1 MTRDRGSPF
10 AGVLISLDWAFLLPL
25 RVDMNRTMRAGV
37 ADKMTELS
45 PGSGEEVPP
54 LSLDLAI
61 PLVLDLDGTLFATDT
76 LHESLILFLRKHPS
90 DAWRIP
96 GWVMSG
102 RAVAK
107 ERLAVAVAKENL
119 AHFPTNVELVA
130 FAEREAARGRR
141 VVLATAADRVIAE
154 KAGARFQFIA
164 EVIASNGGENLKGE
178 AKARELM
185 SRFPDGFVYAGD
197 SPSDLHIWSKA
208 SGAIVVG
215 GRSALEQK
223 VRASTPLLATFPGTS
238 VSASAIRRSLRL
250 HQWAKNALV
259 FVPLILGGKALDP
272 TAWLHAAMG
281 FAAIGLLASAA
292 YVLNDLWDLADDRQ
306 HWSKKQR
313 PLASG
318 DLSIAFGFGLIVVA
332 SLGAFALGLVAG
344 RGGAAVLA
352 LYLALSLAY
361 SFRLKREP
369 IIDVFALA
377 TLFTMRLALG
387 VVVADVALSP
397 WLIVFSMFI
406 FLSLSLAKRQTEIA
420 RMVEHGRERALGR
433 GYCASD
439 APLVLAIGISTM
451 MATVLIMVIYLID
464 DAFPTGFYRHPDM
477 LWGFPVII
485 FLFLARI
492 WLLCH
497 RGELH
502 DDPVAFALKDR
513 ISLLLGAAM
522 VALF

>member
-1 MTRDRGSPF
+1 MTRSRIDFCRSAHIVGSGVF
-10 AGVLISLDWAFLLPL
+10 ASIK
-25 RVDMNRTMRAGV
+25 VDMSLVMHAGV
-37 ADKMTELS
+37 ADQLAEVSTVAAR
-45 PGSGEEVPP
+45 EVPH

-61 PLVLDLDGTLFATDT
+61 PLVLDLDGTLFATNT
-76 LHESLILFLRKHPS
+76 LHESLILFLRKHWS

-96 GWVMSG
+96 GWVVSG
-102 RAVAK
+102 RAVTK

-119 AHFPTNVELVA
+119 AHFPTNVELVS
-130 FAEREAARGRR
+130 FAEREAARGRH
-141 VVLATAADRVIAE
+141 VVLATAADRAIAE
-154 KAGARFQFIA
+154 KAGARFQFIT
-164 EVIASNGGENLKGE
+164 EIIASNGNENLKGE

-185 SRFPDGFVYAGD
+185 SRFPDGFVYAGN

-215 GRSALEQK
+215 GRSALERK
-223 VRASTPLLATFPGTS
+223 VRASTPLLATFPRTS
-238 VSASAIRRSLRL
+238 VGASTIRRSLRL

-332 SLGAFALGLVAG
+332 SIGAFALGLVAG

-369 IIDVFALA
+369 IIDVFVLA
-377 TLFTMRLALG
+377 TLFTTRLALG
-387 VVVADVALSP
+387 VLVAGLACRLGLSSSRCSSFCP
-397 WLIVFSMFI
+397 CRWRSARPRSRGWSSM
-406 FLSLSLAKRQTEIA
+406 
-420 RMVEHGRERALGR
+420 
-433 GYCASD
+433 
-439 APLVLAIGISTM
+439 
-451 MATVLIMVIYLID
+451 
-464 DAFPTGFYRHPDM
+464 
-477 LWGFPVII
+477 
-485 FLFLARI
+485 
-492 WLLCH
+492 
-497 RGELH
+497 GE
-502 DDPVAFALKDR
+502 
-513 ISLLLGAAM
+513 
-522 VALF
+522 

>member
-1 MTRDRGSPF
+1 
-10 AGVLISLDWAFLLPL
+10 
-25 RVDMNRTMRAGV
+25 
-37 ADKMTELS
+37 
-45 PGSGEEVPP
+45 
-54 LSLDLAI
+54 
-61 PLVLDLDGTLFATDT
+61 
-76 LHESLILFLRKHPS
+76 
-90 DAWRIP
+90 
-96 GWVMSG
+96 MSG

-119 AHFPTNVELVA
+119 AHFPTNVELVS

-141 VVLATAADRVIAE
+141 VVLATAADRAIAK
-154 KAGARFQFIA
+154 KAGARFQFIT
-164 EVIASNGGENLKGE
+164 EIIASNGNENLKGE

-185 SRFPDGFVYAGD
+185 NRFPDGFVYAGD
-197 SPSDLHIWSKA
+197 SPADLHIWSKA
-208 SGAIVVG
+208 SGAIIVG
-215 GRSALEQK
+215 AGSALERK
-223 VRASTPLLATFPGTS
+223 VGMSTPILATFPGTS
-238 VSASAIRRSLRL
+238 VGASAIRRSLRL

-259 FVPLILGGKALDP
+259 FVPLVLGGKAFEP
-272 TAWLHAAMG
+272 TAWLHAAIA
-281 FAAIGLLASAA
+281 FVAIGLLASAT
-292 YVLNDLWDLADDRQ
+292 YVLNDLWDLAEDRQ

-318 DLSIAFGFGLIVVA
+318 DLSIAFGFRLTAIA
-332 SLGAFALGLVAG
+332 SLGAFALALAVGMG
-344 RGGAAVLA
+344 SAAILA
-352 LYLALSLAY
+352 IYLALSLAY

-369 IIDVFALA
+369 IIDVFVLA

-387 VVVADVALSP
+387 MVVVGAALSP

-420 RMVEHGRERALGR
+420 RMVEHGRERTLGR

-451 MATVLIMVIYLID
+451 IATVLIMVIYLID

-497 RGELH
+497 RGNLH

-513 ISLLLGAAM
+513 ISLLHGAAM
-522 VALF
+522 VALFAAALA

>member
-1 MTRDRGSPF
+1 MH
-10 AGVLISLDWAFLLPL
+10 
-25 RVDMNRTMRAGV
+25 AGV
-37 ADKMTELS
+37 ADQIAELS
-45 PGSGEEVPP
+45 SAAEREVPP

-102 RAVAK
+102 RAAAK
-107 ERLAVAVAKENL
+107 ERLAVAVAKENI
-119 AHFPTNVELVA
+119 AHFPTNVGLVA

-141 VVLATAADRVIAE
+141 VVLATAADRVIAD
-154 KAGARFQFIA
+154 KAGGRFRFIS
-164 EVIASNGGENLKGE
+164 EIIASNGSENVKGE
-178 AKARELM
+178 AKARILM

-197 SPSDLHIWSKA
+197 SPADLHIWSKA

-215 GRSALEQK
+215 ARSSLERK
-223 VRASTPLLATFPGTS
+223 VRASTTLLATFPGS
-238 VSASAIRRSLRL
+238 SAGASAIRRSLRL

-259 FVPLILGGKALDP
+259 FVPLVLGGKAFDP
-272 TAWLHAAMG
+272 TAWLHAAIA
-281 FAAIGLLASAA
+281 FVAIGLLASAT

-318 DLSIAFGFGLIVVA
+318 DLSIAFGFGLIAVA
-332 SLGAFALGLVAG
+332 SLGAFALGLAIG
-344 RGGAAVLA
+344 TGAAAVLA
-352 LYLALSLAY
+352 IYLALSLAY

-369 IIDVFALA
+369 IIDVFVLA

-387 VVVADVALSP
+387 MVVVGAGLSP

-406 FLSLSLAKRQTEIA
+406 FLSLSLAKRQTEIV
-420 RMVEHGRERALGR
+420 RMVEHGRERTLGR
-433 GYCASD
+433 GYRASD

-502 DDPVAFALKDR
+502 DDPVAFALKDG
-513 ISLLLGAAM
+513 ISLLHGAAM
-522 VALF
+522 VALFVAAIA